1 MWKEHLHGIFHNLC
15 PSQPYCLLSVSL
27 EPQSR
32 GSFIRGS
39 NGEKEVL
46 KRTVTIKQELCISG
60 PQICVDNNWNLF
72 DIQ

>member
-1 MWKEHLHGIFHNLC
+1 MGYSTTCVLPNPTAFSPC
-15 PSQPYCLLSVSL
+15 PWSL
-27 EPQSR
+27 KSR

-46 KRTVTIKQELCISG
+46 KRTIIIKQELCISG